1 MEKAIITKS
10 GSGWL
15 LTFENGKSIQIN
27 WTNIPEDWSKAKILV
42 KIADKSDQPVELVNG
57 EKILTQQLQ
66 ASQPTSQQTNRKIL
80 ITNLSR
86 DKKNDVQP
94 NKNPQKQNNNI
105 NLQNNRSAN
114 SPYNFIPL
122 NDKVVYPKEQKVFFD
137 TYDPSRN
144 TGFIDFEIENK
155 TPIFIRGKKESFLL
169 INGKPIIPGSSL
181 RGLIRNMVG
190 ILSYS
195 KVEFI
200 NDSRFFF
207 RSFADSALR
216 LRSEYNK
223 EITKHTNVGILFQKK
238 DRNYVLVPSVL
249 IDTIPDI
256 SVVDDCIYDP
266 RTNIWKLYSG
276 SMPGGQT
283 AKKHNYEIEGRKIDD
298 PDATVINWDD
308 DIIKEYKEDLN
319 RKGFDVLEKLKTNPK
334 YKTNGI
340 PMFYQIDD
348 DENICSFGNTKNYRL
363 PYHETIRDHLHECH
377 NQIKLI
383 KSKNNEKIEKLDFVN
398 LIFGKTNENYE
409 VERSIST
416 RVYFEDSICDNPK
429 YYDPCLLKILA
440 SPKPTSFQ
448 LYLEQPNGVNT
459 SKNELKHWNDSDAA
473 IRGYKQYWHKNDAV
487 GYKEN
492 QGVHP
497 SDSHSDTIKPLSPN
511 NSFKGKIRFENLTNE
526 ELGALVFALDLPLGC
541 CHKIGL
547 GKPLGLGTILI
558 KPTLVIENRKDRYSR
573 LLTNDGKW
581 ELPLNADSPDFMK
594 SFSDFIRDEIGHENN
609 DLWEIDRLKQLKSML
624 QYDEVMNKDENWLDE
639 TKYMNL
645 PEFKRRD
652 VLDTP
657 VNILAKFKKP

>member
-15 LTFENGKSIQIN
+15 LTLENGKSIQIN

-42 KIADKSDQPVELVNG
+42 KIDDKSDQPIELVNG
-57 EKILTQQLQ
+57 EKILVQQ
-66 ASQPTSQQTNRKIL
+66 SQVTIPIFEQRKRKIL
-80 ITNLSR
+80 STNHVK
-86 DKKNDVQP
+86 DKAIDIQP
-94 NKNPQKQNNNI
+94 NKNSQKQNNNL
-105 NLQNNRSAN
+105 NLLNNISAK
-114 SPYNFIPL
+114 SPYNFVPL
-122 NDKVVYPKEQKVFFD
+122 NDIVVYPKEQKVFFN
-137 TYDPSRN
+137 TYDPKRN
-144 TGFIDFEIENK
+144 TGYIGLKIENK
-155 TPIFIRGKKESFLL
+155 TPLFIRGKKEDFLL

-249 IDTIPDI
+249 IDTISDI
-256 SVVDDCIYDP
+256 SVVNDCIYDP
-266 RTNIWKLYSG
+266 HTNTWKLYSG

-283 AKKHNYEIEGRKIDD
+283 AKSHNYEIEGRKIDD
-298 PDATVINWDD
+298 TDAIVINWDD

-319 RKGFDVLEKLKTNPK
+319 RKGFDVLEALKTNPK

-340 PMFYQIDD
+340 PMFYQIDS

-363 PYHETIRDHLHECH
+363 PYHETVRDHLHECH
-377 NQIKLI
+377 NIIKLI
-383 KSKNNEKIEKLDFVN
+383 KGKNNEKIEKLDFVN

-409 VERSIST
+409 VERTTAT
-416 RVYFEDSICDNPK
+416 RVYFEDSVCLNPIYSDN
-429 YYDPCLLKILA
+429 CLLKILA

-459 SKNELKHWNDSDAA
+459 EKNNLKHWNDPEAK
-473 IRGYKQYWHKNDAV
+473 IRGFKQYWHKTDNF
-487 GYKEN
+487 GYKEIE
-492 QGVHP
+492 GVQKTPSHP
-497 SDSHSDTIKPLSPN
+497 DPIKPLCSN
-511 NSFKGKIRFENLTNE
+511 NMFQGKIRFENLTNE
-526 ELGALVFALDLPLGC
+526 ELGALVFALDLPSDC
-541 CHKIGL
+541 CHKIGM
-547 GKPLGLGTILI
+547 GKPLGLGTIQI
-558 KPTLVIENRKDRYSR
+558 KPTVVIEDRTERYDN
-573 LLTNDGKW
+573 LLIADGKW
-581 ELPLNADSPDFMK
+581 FLPLKSGSIDFKK
-594 SFSDFIRDEIGHENN
+594 SFSDYILQEVDIKKN
-609 DLWEIDRLKQLKSML
+609 DLWETERLSQLKSML
-624 QYDEVMNKDENWLDE
+624 EYDEAINKKENWLEE
-639 TKYMNL
+639 TRYMNL
-645 PEFKRRD
+645 GEFKRRE

-657 VNILAKFKKP
+657 KSILAKFKKP